1 MEPVYYVLAIK
12 QNDKLMNWIAI
23 YVQVLI
29 TKTYELKKSKARTY
43 THNTIQFVF
52 KDNDIW
58 TFLTNSDT

>member
-1 MEPVYYVLAIK
+1 MEPVYYVLSIK

-29 TKTYELKKSKARTY
+29 TKTYELKKSKARTH